1 MSDVSVGQIWE
12 VKGLFGWR
20 RAKVINES
28 GNQVELQ
35 YCNEQGSNVGRT
47 FTTDRATML
56 KYPHLYRP
64 VTNSD

>member
-1 MSDVSVGQIWE
+1 MSDVSVGQTWE

-20 RAKVINES
+20 RAKVINEL

-35 YCNEQGSNVGRT
+35 YCDGLMGRT
-47 FTTDRATML
+47 FTADRATML
-56 KYPHLYRP
+56 KYSHLYRP